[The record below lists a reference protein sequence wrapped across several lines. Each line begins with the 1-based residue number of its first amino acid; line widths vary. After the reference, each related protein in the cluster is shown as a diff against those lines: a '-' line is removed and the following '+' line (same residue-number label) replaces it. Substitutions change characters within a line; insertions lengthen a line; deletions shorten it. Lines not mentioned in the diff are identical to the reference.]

1 MKTIDNMTNT
11 IISNLKLVMQ
21 EKNISQKALSEL
33 CSYKGYSISQGTI
46 SNFFNGQN
54 ITLKNLLGITLALDI
69 DINELFYAKEPNETK
84 NESISKGYELGEWL
98 KTDCQDKMFKGYLGS
113 YKVYFYETR
122 NTENNNLITG
132 SLSFEKDLESGKCL
146 AHMTFSILT
155 NDNKEIKK
163 EYWGDLIVSQN
174 MHAFYC
180 YLCSPEIGEICMLV
194 FHHLYL
200 SSASLKGAMACA
212 ITISAGANRRPTIHR
227 MCISKNELEGE
238 TLECI
243 KGQLLLN
250 DDEIIIEEEKFES
263 LLRNEEIPVAFK
275 ELLEKNS
282 QKERCIC
289 IKENVLS
296 DGALSKKEEIK
307 WISYIRTLS
316 KAKKYNKIGE
326 RTERVLSNLL
336 DV

>member
-1 MKTIDNMTNT
+1 METIDNMTNT
-11 IISNLKLVMQ
+11 IISNLKSIMK
-21 EKNISQKALSEL
+21 EKNISQKSLSEL
-33 CSYKGYSISQGTI
+33 CSYNGYSISQGTI
-46 SNFFNGQN
+46 SNFFKGQN
-54 ITLKNLLGITLALDI
+54 ITLKNLLGITLALNI
-69 DINELFYAKEPNETK
+69 DINELFYGKSNETK
-84 NESISKGYELGEWL
+84 NISICKGYELGEWL
-98 KTDCQDKMFKGYLGS
+98 KTDWHDKMFNGYLGS

-122 NTENNNLITG
+122 NTENNSLITG
-132 SLSFEKDLESGKCL
+132 LLSFNKDIESGKCS

-155 NDNKEIKK
+155 NDKKEIKK

-174 MHAFYC
+174 MRAFYC
-180 YLCSPEIGEICMLV
+180 YLYSPEIGEICMLV

-200 SSASLKGAMACA
+200 STASLKGAMACA

-227 MCISKNELEGE
+227 VCISKDELKGE

-250 DDEIIIEEEKFES
+250 DDEIIIEEKQFES
-263 LLRNEEIPVAFK
+263 ILKNEAIPPAFK

-282 QKERCIC
+282 QKEKCIC

-296 DGALSKKEEIK
+296 DGSLSKKEEIK

-336 DV
+336 NIT